1 MRRRKFI
8 GSVAAFGAMGAS
20 TASAQGA
27 EKIGVLML
35 HGKNP
40 GSASDPNFRPLMF
53 RLQREGMEVLLPEM
67 PWSKLRYL
75 EGDWDG
81 AMREVEKHVASL
93 RAKGAT
99 RVVLMGHSMG
109 CPAALSHAAG
119 KRDVDALVLFAP
131 GHAPFYYYNAP
142 MNVEVRKAIDEAR
155 AMVADG
161 KGDQEGNFRDNN
173 QGRFMTVRM
182 KAKDYLS
189 FFDPQSEADMGVS
202 APKVPA
208 NIPVLTVI
216 GDADPLFRVGRS
228 YLHDKLP
235 ANPRSKYLEVR
246 ATHVTTPD
254 VAREEAIA
262 WIREAVKS
270 A

>member
-1 MRRRKFI
+1 M
-8 GSVAAFGAMGAS
+8 AALSAVVAS
-20 TASAQGA
+20 TASGQGTD
-27 EKIGVLML
+27 KIGVLMM

-40 GSASDPNFRPLMF
+40 GSASDPNFRPIKN
-53 RLQREGMEVLLPEM
+53 RLEREGMEVLLPDM
-67 PWSKLRYL
+67 PWSKTRYL

-81 AMREVEKHVASL
+81 AMREVEQHVATL
-93 RAKGAT
+93 RSKGAT
-99 RVVLMGHSMG
+99 RIVLMGHSMG
-109 CPAALSHAAG
+109 CPAALCHAAR

-142 MNVEVRKAIDEAR
+142 PNIEVRKAIDEAR
-155 AMVADG
+155 AMVAEG
-161 KGDQEGNFRDNN
+161 KGDQEGSFKDNN

-189 FFDPQSEADMGVS
+189 FFDPQSEADMGVT

-216 GDADPLFRVGRS
+216 GDADPLFRNARS
-228 YLHDKLP
+228 YIHDRLP
-235 ANPRSKYLEVR
+235 VNPRSKYLEVR
-246 ATHVTTPD
+246 ATHISTPD

-262 WIREAVKS
+262 WMLEAVKK